1 MIDRA
6 ERYLRSLGFG
16 ELRVRFHGDDL
27 ARIEVHPELI
37 SQLCEPQIRLSIA
50 DEFGQIGFK
59 FVTLDLVGFRSG
71 SFQSLI
77 PVEALTRFS
86 GS

>member
-1 MIDRA
+1 MIDLA

-16 ELRVRFHGDDL
+16 ELRVRFHGDEL
-27 ARIEVHPELI
+27 ARIEVHPELL
-37 SQLCEPQIRLSIA
+37 SKLCEPRIRTLVA
-50 DEFGQIGFK
+50 EEFARIGFK

-77 PVEALTRFS
+77 PVEAVKRFTS
-86 GS
+86 R